1 MRTIIIL
8 PDGETWNTLDG
19 CFICTV
25 TDEQFNEL
33 CYGNIDVNDINA
45 VSEFGIKEF
54 FTKE

>member
-25 TDEQFNEL
+25 NEQQFSDL
-33 CYGNIDVNDINA
+33 CNGIVGVNDINA
-45 VSEFGIKEF
+45 LTECSICEWYP
-54 FTKE
+54 